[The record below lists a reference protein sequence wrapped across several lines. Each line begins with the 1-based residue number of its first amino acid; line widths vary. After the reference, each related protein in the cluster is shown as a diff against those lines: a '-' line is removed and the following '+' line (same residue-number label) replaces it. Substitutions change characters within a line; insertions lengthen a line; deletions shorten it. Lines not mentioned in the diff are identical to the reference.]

1 MVART
6 CDLRTKQSQG
16 MTNRLV
22 CISNRVV
29 TPRSGA
35 SAGGLV
41 VGVQFAL
48 RRSGGLWFGWSGE
61 LTEQEP
67 APVMTHVR
75 DGVAYATT
83 DLRDHEFRAYYDGF
97 ANEALWP
104 LFHYMPSKFRFDPQ
118 EREAYEN
125 VNRFF
130 ARRLVPLLRPSDR
143 LWVHDYHLIPLAR
156 CLREAG
162 VDLPIGFFLHTP
174 FPHIETLR
182 VLPTYAELV
191 RDLLQYDVIGFQTA
205 SDLDSFLSAVGQVF
219 ALQCRVEEGQVHV
232 GNRRVRC
239 DVFPIGV
246 DVEMAASQAKAAC
259 QSDAVRRMV
268 ESLMQRQLVIG
279 VDRLD
284 YSKGL
289 VERFGAYE
297 HFLDLHPD
305 HRRRLT
311 YLQIAPLSRKN
322 VPSYVEIRRA
332 LEQAAGRTNGR
343 FADTDWTPI
352 RYLNR
357 NVPHATLMGFFRAA
371 QVALVTPLRDGMNL
385 VAKEYLAAQDPD
397 DPGVL
402 VLSSLAGAAQELTEA
417 LLVNPYDSRAV
428 GGALQ
433 TALTMPLQERR
444 ERHAGLLA
452 SLRRNTIQHWADRFV
467 STLFER
473 DATTMPAPRSMAV

>member
-1 MVART
+1 
-6 CDLRTKQSQG
+6 

-22 CISNRVV
+22 CVSNRVM

-35 SAGGLV
+35 AAGGLV

-67 APVMTHVR
+67 APVTTQVR
-75 DGVAYATT
+75 DGIAYATT
-83 DLRDHEFRAYYDGF
+83 DLRSEEFRAYYDGF

-104 LFHYMPSKFRFDPQ
+104 LLHYMPNKFRFNPQ

-125 VNRFF
+125 VNRFL
-130 ARRLVPLLRPSDR
+130 ARRLVPLLRPNDL
-143 LWVHDYHLIPLAR
+143 LWVHDYHLIPFAR

-162 VDLPIGFFLHTP
+162 VDLPVGFFLHTP
-174 FPHIETLR
+174 FPHVETLR

-191 RDLLQYDVIGFQTA
+191 RDLVQYDVVGFQTA

-219 ALQCRVEEGQVHV
+219 AGVCRVAHGEVHL
-232 GNRRVRC
+232 GDRRVRC
-239 DVFPIGV
+239 EVFPIGV
-246 DVEMAASQAKAAC
+246 DVETAAGQAKTAC

-297 HFLDLHPD
+297 NFLDSYPE

-357 NVPHATLMGFFRAA
+357 NVPHATLMGLFRCA
-371 QVALVTPLRDGMNL
+371 QVGLVTPLRDGMNL

-402 VLSSLAGAAQELTEA
+402 VLSNLAGAAHELTDA
-417 LLVNPYDSRAV
+417 LLINPYDSRAV

-433 TALTMPLQERR
+433 RALTMPLQERR
-444 ERHAGLLA
+444 ERHASLLA
-452 SLRRNTIQHWADRFV
+452 ALRRNTIQHWADRFV
-467 STLFER
+467 STLREQE
-473 DATTMPAPRSMAV
+473 ATRLQAPAAMPRSRTAV